1 MALVAFPSFVRLAIF
16 IEYSS
21 QYIYDTLLHSDYLST
36 YFMRYYSRYNCLASF
51 LGRWNGVGII
61 FIYIITLSHDSDCRV
76 VFGSISEVLRL
87 LNIIIWG
94 YLGR

>member
-1 MALVAFPSFVRLAIF
+1 MRLVLF

-21 QYIYDTLLHSDYLST
+21 QYIYGTLLHSDYFSI
-36 YFMRYYSRYNCLASF
+36 YYSGYNCLAS
-51 LGRWNGVGII
+51 LPGRCIGVGII
-61 FIYIITLSHDSDCRV
+61 FIYMIALSHDDDCTV

-94 YLGR
+94 YRLRVSRGGPLMVTA